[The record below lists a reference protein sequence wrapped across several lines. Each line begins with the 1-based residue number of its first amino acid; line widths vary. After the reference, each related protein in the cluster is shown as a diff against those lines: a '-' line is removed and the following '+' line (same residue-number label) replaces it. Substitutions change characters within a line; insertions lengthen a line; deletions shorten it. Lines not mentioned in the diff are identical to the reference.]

1 METLEAIERGGKAMV
16 TENLRFTH
24 KRRSLW
30 SVYLGRLAEIFF
42 SSLLLILL
50 TPLFVIIAIA
60 IKAESKGSVFFTQMR
75 GGKDGKHFL
84 IYKFR
89 TMYKANVDIH
99 KVLVDN
105 DPRITKVGNFLR
117 KTSLDELPQ
126 LINIL
131 KGDMSFIGPRPTVTG
146 QTDNYNEYQM
156 QRLQLKPGVTGWA
169 QISGRNLL
177 TWDEKIDLDIEYIQK
192 KSFKLDLYILMK
204 TFVKVFKSDEVYIA
218 PKTDKK

>member
-1 METLEAIERGGKAMV
+1 MV
-16 TENLRFTH
+16 TENIRIAH
-24 KRRSLW
+24 KKRSNW
-30 SVYLGRLAEIFF
+30 SVRLGRITEIFF
-42 SSLLLILL
+42 SSLLLAVLS
-50 TPLFVIIAIA
+50 PLFAVIAVA
-60 IKAESKGSVFFTQMR
+60 VKAESKGPVFFTQKR
-75 GGKDGKHFL
+75 GGKEGKHFL

-99 KVLVDN
+99 KVLVEN
-105 DPRITKVGNFLR
+105 DPRITKVGNILR
-117 KTSLDELPQ
+117 RTSLDELPQ

-156 QRLQLKPGVTGWA
+156 QRLEVKPGVTGWA

-177 TWDEKIDLDIEYIQK
+177 TWDEKIDLDIEYINK
-192 KSFKLDLYILMK
+192 KNLKLDLYILLK

-218 PKTDKK
+218 PKADEK

>member
-1 METLEAIERGGKAMV
+1 MV
-16 TENLRFTH
+16 TENLQFKH
-24 KRRSLW
+24 KRRSQR
-30 SVYLGRLAEIFF
+30 SVFLGRMGEIFF
-42 SSLLLILL
+42 SSLLLVLL
-50 TPLFVIIAIA
+50 MPLFAIIGIA
-60 IKAESKGSVFFTQMR
+60 IKAESKGPVFFTQNR
-75 GGKDGKHFL
+75 GGKNGKHFL

-89 TMYKANVDIH
+89 TMYKANVDVH

-146 QTDNYNEYQM
+146 QTDSYNEYQM
-156 QRLQLKPGVTGWA
+156 QRLLVKPGVTGWA

-192 KSFKLDLYILMK
+192 KSFKLNLYILMK
-204 TFVKVFKSDEVYIA
+204 TVVKIFKSDEIYIA
-218 PKTDKK
+218 TKTDEK

>member
-1 METLEAIERGGKAMV
+1 MQLVA
-16 TENLRFTH
+16 ENIRSAQ
-24 KRRSLW
+24 KRRSIW
-30 SVYLGRLAEIFF
+30 SVHLGRIVEVFCSF
-42 SSLLLILL
+42 LLLVLL
-50 TPLFVIIAIA
+50 SPLFALIAIA
-60 IKAESKGSVFFTQMR
+60 VKAESKGPVFFTQKR
-75 GGKDGKHFL
+75 GGKEGKHFL

-99 KVLVDN
+99 KVLVEN
-105 DPRITKVGNFLR
+105 DPRVTKVGNILR

-156 QRLQLKPGVTGWA
+156 QRLEVKPGVTGWA

-177 TWDEKIDLDIEYIQK
+177 TWDEKIDLDIEYIRK
-192 KSFKLDLYILMK
+192 KSFRMDLYILMK
-204 TFVKVFKSDEVYIA
+204 TFIKVFKSDEVYIA
-218 PKTDKK
+218 PKPEEK

>member
-1 METLEAIERGGKAMV
+1 MV
-16 TENLRFTH
+16 SENIRSTH
-24 KRRSLW
+24 KRRPLW
-30 SVYLGRLAEIFF
+30 SIYLGRLAEIFF
-42 SSLLLILL
+42 SFLLLVVL
-50 TPLFVIIAIA
+50 TPLFAVIAIA
-60 IKAESKGSVFFTQMR
+60 VKAESKGPVFFTQRR
-75 GGKDGKHFL
+75 GGLEGKHFI

-89 TMYKANVDIH
+89 TMYKSHVDVH

-117 KTSLDELPQ
+117 KTSIDELPQ

-156 QRLQLKPGVTGWA
+156 QRLQVKPGVTGWA

-192 KSFKLDLYILMK
+192 KSFRLDLYILLK
-204 TFVKVFKSDEVYIA
+204 TFVKVFRSDEVYIS
-218 PKTDKK
+218 PKAEEK

>member
-1 METLEAIERGGKAMV
+1 MV

-42 SSLLLILL
+42 SSLLLFLL
-50 TPLFVIIAIA
+50 TPFFVIIAIA
-60 IKAESKGSVFFTQMR
+60 IKAESKGSVFFTQKR

-89 TMYKANVDIH
+89 TMYKANVDVH

-105 DPRITKVGNFLR
+105 DPRVTKVGNFLR

-192 KSFKLDLYILMK
+192 KCFKLDIYILMK
-204 TFVKVFKSDEVYIA
+204 TFVKVLKSDEVYIA

>member
-1 METLEAIERGGKAMV
+1 MV
-16 TENLRFTH
+16 TENLRFTQ

-42 SSLLLILL
+42 SSLLLFLL
-50 TPLFVIIAIA
+50 TPLFVIIAIT
-60 IKAESKGSVFFTQMR
+60 IKAESKGPVFFTQKR

-89 TMYKANVDIH
+89 TMYKANVDVH

-192 KSFKLDLYILMK
+192 KSLKLDLYILMK

>member
-1 METLEAIERGGKAMV
+1 MV
-16 TENLRFTH
+16 TENLRFTQ

-30 SVYLGRLAEIFF
+30 SVYLGRLGEIFF
-42 SSLLLILL
+42 SSLLLVLL
-50 TPLFVIIAIA
+50 TPLFAVIGVA
-60 IKAESKGSVFFTQMR
+60 IKAESKGPVFFTQKR
-75 GGKDGKHFL
+75 GGKKGKHFL

-89 TMYKANVDIH
+89 TMYKANVDVH

-105 DPRITKVGNFLR
+105 DPRITRVGNFLR

-156 QRLQLKPGVTGWA
+156 QRLQIKPGVTGWA

-192 KSFKLDLYILMK
+192 KSFKLDFYILMK

-218 PKTDKK
+218 TKTDKK